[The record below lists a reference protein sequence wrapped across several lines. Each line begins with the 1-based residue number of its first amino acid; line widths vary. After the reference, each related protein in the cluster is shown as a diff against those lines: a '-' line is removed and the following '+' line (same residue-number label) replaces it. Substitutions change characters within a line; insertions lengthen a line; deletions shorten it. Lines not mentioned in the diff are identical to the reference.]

1 MKYFHHVLN
10 GTKER
15 AGVPQFQIYQKLN
28 PSQSQL
34 DAAIVLAS
42 QQGFIKINALSI
54 VRKGILENLQQTFDW
69 AWTEDLNEASLLSKE
84 VAGYVTLC
92 STVPQ
97 GLAWYSRE
105 IATTVALS
113 QPFQSQQPAHK

>member
-54 VRKGILENLQQTFDW
+54 VRKGIEVDLDGAMLTTAYLE
-69 AWTEDLNEASLLSKE
+69 
-84 VAGYVTLC
+84 
-92 STVPQ
+92 
-97 GLAWYSRE
+97 
-105 IATTVALS
+105 IS
-113 QPFQSQQPAHK
+113 QKGN